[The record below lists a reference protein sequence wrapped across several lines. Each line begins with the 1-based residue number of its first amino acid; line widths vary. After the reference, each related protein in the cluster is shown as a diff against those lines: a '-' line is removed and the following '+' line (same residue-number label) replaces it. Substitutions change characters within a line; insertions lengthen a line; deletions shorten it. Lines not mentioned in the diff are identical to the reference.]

1 MEQLFSNREIAVS
14 IWMLIFLSWAF
25 TKKEVRDSAKHV
37 VRAFCHRAILIIFAL
52 MTGYVYLIVD
62 SLSSMGLWDLDQ
74 LKNTVLWFIFVAS
87 VELFKANTG
96 HEEEDYFRKSI
107 KGHFKLIVI
116 LEFIVAFQSFSLI
129 AELIIVPIST
139 LVVLLLVVSESKDE
153 YKPVERFMSWL
164 LSIFGVF
171 MISFGLYFI
180 YSHFGEFTQFK
191 TFMDFTTPI
200 ILSILL
206 LPFIFLISVYMHYER
221 ILVRVNIYTEDGF
234 LRFYAKIKGL
244 VHFKRDHKSLNEWL
258 SYSCTS
264 DFENRKAINESIIRF
279 SSQDIEML

>member
-14 IWMLIFLSWAF
+14 IWVIIFLSWAF

-37 VRAFCHRAILIIFAL
+37 IRAFCHRAILTIFAL

-62 SLSSMGLWDLDQ
+62 FLSSMGLWDLDQ

-87 VELFKANTG
+87 VELFKANIV

-164 LSIFGVF
+164 LSMFGVF
-171 MISFGLYFI
+171 MLSFGLYFI

-244 VHFKRDHKSLNEWL
+244 VHFKRDHNRLNEWL

-279 SSQDIEML
+279 SSQDVEML